1 MVGKI
6 DIFAELGER
15 LRHFGEDEQSQRELA
30 KAIAEN
36 EWFTAEDIHRAID
49 AICVEFLDREK
60 LTAWIARY
68 AISAEVRRVAI
79 IMAGNFP

>member
-15 LRHFGEDEQSQRELA
+15 LRRFGEDEQSQRVLA

-49 AICVEFLDREK
+49 AICE
-60 LTAWIARY
+60 
-68 AISAEVRRVAI
+68 
-79 IMAGNFP
+79 